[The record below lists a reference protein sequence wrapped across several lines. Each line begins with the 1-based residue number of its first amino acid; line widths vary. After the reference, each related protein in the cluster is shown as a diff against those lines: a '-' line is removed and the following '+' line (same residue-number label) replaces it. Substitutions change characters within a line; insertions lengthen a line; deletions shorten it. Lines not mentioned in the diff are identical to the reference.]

1 VRAWRSD
8 SEQQTDCTLNSSVLM
23 LLSVACR
30 RTPSVFKCICR
41 VCSVYV
47 PCVSVCR
54 CVVWLGRY
62 VLSALLLLGS
72 LLPPLLQA
80 ALAAVRGVG
89 AADGGEHRGNDID
102 AGINCGIA
110 GMRQSSSS
118 FF

>member
-1 VRAWRSD
+1 MHLPRVLCV
-8 SEQQTDCTLNSSVLM
+8 CT
-23 LLSVACR
+23 
-30 RTPSVFKCICR
+30 
-41 VCSVYV
+41 VCV
-47 PCVSVCR
+47 PECR

-110 GMRQSSSS
+110 GMRQTSSS

>member
-1 VRAWRSD
+1 
-8 SEQQTDCTLNSSVLM
+8 
-23 LLSVACR
+23 
-30 RTPSVFKCICR
+30 
-41 VCSVYV
+41 
-47 PCVSVCR
+47 
-54 CVVWLGRY
+54 
-62 VLSALLLLGS
+62 LLLLGS

-110 GMRQSSSS
+110 GMRQTSSS